1 MKRRLTIAFITAII
15 VGAGIIIPVGQGRA
29 AAQSTMGQAPVVTLE
44 GVVESVSMGVS
55 QEFPTFTLS
64 LPGDGQVTII
74 TGPYYFLIES
84 GFEIRVGDRLI
95 VQAFLSL
102 WYDDT
107 YVAVKILNLTTGD
120 TLILRD
126 ASGQPVWP
134 RSQQLGDGGM
144 GYGGGAAWLEIDQA
158 SLSTIK
164 GTVESVNSGVGEG
177 YTSITVVK
185 SGGKRFTILTGPYRF
200 MLENSFEIR
209 AGHRVKVRAY
219 KSTQLE
225 TIYVAAMVKNQ
236 TTGKKLSLLDDSG
249 RPFWDRNGRP

>member
-1 MKRRLTIAFITAII
+1 MGDCTGWIPPGGGSVNI
-15 VGAGIIIPVGQGRA
+15 V
-29 AAQSTMGQAPVVTLE
+29 SLE
-44 GVVESVSMGVS
+44 GTVVSVDMAAG

-84 GFEIRVGDRLI
+84 GFEIRVGDRLL

-107 YVAVKILNLTTGD
+107 YVAVKIWNLTTGD

-134 RSQQLGDGGM
+134 RSQQLGEGGM
-144 GYGGGAAWLEIDQA
+144 GYGGGAAWLEIDPA
-158 SLSTIK
+158 SIRTIK
-164 GTVESVNSGVGEG
+164 GTVEGVNPGVGEG
-177 YTSITVVK
+177 HASIIVVK
-185 SGGKRFTILTGPYRF
+185 SGGKRFSVLTGPYRF

-225 TIYVAAMVKNQ
+225 TIYVAAMVNNK
-236 TTGKKLSLLDDSG
+236 TAGKKLNLLDESG
-249 RPFWDRNGRP
+249 RPYWDRNGRP